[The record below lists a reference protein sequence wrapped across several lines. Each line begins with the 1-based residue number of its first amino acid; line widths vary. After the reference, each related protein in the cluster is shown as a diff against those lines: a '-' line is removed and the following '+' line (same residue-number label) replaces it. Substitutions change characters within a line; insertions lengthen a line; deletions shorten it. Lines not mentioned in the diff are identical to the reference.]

1 MYGYLRAAVPRTGG
15 RPSRGST
22 RGTDAAQDAELK
34 VKREA
39 LFKEKDK
46 VSAESPVIP
55 TWAWDRVDRWTYA
68 PTLAETGPA
77 VRKGK
82 RRP

>member
-1 MYGYLRAAVPRTGG
+1 M
-15 RPSRGST
+15 
-22 RGTDAAQDAELK
+22 
-34 VKREA
+34 KREA